1 MFKGTCSLRGLL
13 MTLMLLTYASAAS
26 AQEGT
31 STLRG
36 TVADPT
42 GAAVPNAEITIVNQ
56 ETGLNRRTATT
67 TEDGDYVFTALTPGL
82 YRITIE
88 APNFKTVVNEN
99 IRLTVGRTQEVNI
112 ALEVGGAQETVTV
125 TADVPIIQT
134 ASKEIGGNISQQELV
149 ELPSINRN
157 FIGFV
162 GLVPGVVPN
171 ISTESFGSDSVSVN
185 GQDPR
190 FNNFLVDGANNNDDV
205 IGQRA
210 GGQTRTALESVQEFQ
225 VLTNQFDAEFGRTSG
240 GVINAI
246 TKSGTNEFHG
256 SGFGFFQD
264 GSLNSSNRFTV
275 LNNLEEP
282 DANFRQYGFT
292 IGGPIKRDRA
302 HFFFGL
308 ERTTIDEGIAIDIP
322 ARPEFNLSTVEQ
334 TRALNTT
341 LRFDAQPGQ
350 NHQLAVRYIREKSPQ
365 FNQII
370 TAFGRPVTADAARE
384 EADVDQTLV
393 GSYTAILTAK
403 LLNDLRLSF
412 TREDVAF
419 ATPGFNAGSSQSE
432 LPPTLVFA
440 SFVTGQ
446 NNVAQARI
454 NDSYRLADTVSY
466 TQGAHSA
473 KFGFDYNY
481 VSADNLNEGDLN
493 GVFFFP
499 TDRPFDRN
507 DPRTYPERFQIR
519 VGGPQQ
525 FLLIN
530 RNTSLFAQDNWKVT
544 KKLTLNLGVRYD
556 DETISNDN
564 NNFSPRLGFAYDPAG
579 DGKTVI
585 RGGYGWFYQNT
596 PFELITA
603 ARTAGPF
610 SSSFISL
617 FPLNSADPGPRAG
630 RLPIDP
636 TLVNGPTINRDLIN
650 SLVGTGVLLS
660 NPSPVL
666 DNLNRVMPSVRSTT
680 IGIQRE
686 IFPNTALTVDYIH
699 QQGVDQLLT
708 INLNPGTRSSTSS
721 TAAITR
727 RFATLGQVLQNS
739 SVQVNTSLFS
749 GQPFEAAR
757 AVSVTTRVNEG
768 STDYNALQVSVDKRF
783 TRGFQFKGSYTL
795 SKSDGNTSGNGTP
808 TANFQLL
815 DDLRL
820 DLNEGPTDFD
830 RRHNFVFSGLYQIP
844 RTRGLIIST
853 VIRALSGTPFTIF
866 DSRIDADQNGIN
878 FDPLPDGSLTSS
890 RSFVNGETLNFN
902 FDNQGGRNGARSPGF
917 FSADLRLAYKYNFT
931 ERIRAGFTFEIFNLT
946 NRTNYVDTSGDFLGT
961 VVNGNRISGN
971 SNFLVPLG
979 ASTPRTY
986 QLGFR
991 VSF

>member
-1 MFKGTCSLRGLL
+1 
-13 MTLMLLTYASAAS
+13 
-26 AQEGT
+26 
-31 STLRG
+31 
-36 TVADPT
+36 
-42 GAAVPNAEITIVNQ
+42 
-56 ETGLNRRTATT
+56 
-67 TEDGDYVFTALTPGL
+67 
-82 YRITIE
+82 
-88 APNFKTVVNEN
+88 
-99 IRLTVGRTQEVNI
+99 
-112 ALEVGGAQETVTV
+112 
-125 TADVPIIQT
+125 
-134 ASKEIGGNISQQELV
+134 
-149 ELPSINRN
+149 
-157 FIGFV
+157 
-162 GLVPGVVPN
+162 VPN

-190 FNNFLVDGANNNDDV
+190 FNNFMLDGANNNDDV

-225 VLTNQFDAEFGRTSG
+225 VLTNQFDAEFGRTTG

-264 GSLNSSNRFTV
+264 SSLNSSNRFTV

-350 NHQLAVRYIREKSPQ
+350 NHQLAVRYLREKSPQ

-370 TAFGRPVTADAARE
+370 TAFGRPITAEAVRE
-384 EADVDQTLV
+384 EADVDQTIV
-393 GSYTAILTAK
+393 GSYTAILSAK
-403 LLNDLRLSF
+403 LLNDMRLSF

-419 ATPGFNAGSSQSE
+419 ATPGFNAGVSQSE

-466 TQGAHSA
+466 TQGSHSV

-507 DPRTYPERFQIR
+507 DPRTYPERFQFR

-530 RNTSLFAQDNWKVT
+530 HNTSLFVQDNWKVNR
-544 KKLTLNLGVRYD
+544 KLTLNLGVRYD

-564 NNFSPRLGFAYDPAG
+564 NNLSPRLGFAYDPAG
-579 DGKTVI
+579 DGKTAI

-610 SSSFISL
+610 SNSFLRL

-630 RLPIDP
+630 QLPTDP
-636 TLVNGPTINRDLIN
+636 ILANGPTVNRAVIDSI
-650 SLVGTGVLLS
+650 VGTGTLLS

-727 RFATLGQVLQNS
+727 RYATLGQVLQNS
-739 SVQVNTSLFS
+739 SVQVDTSLFS
-749 GQPFEAAR
+749 NQPFEAAR
-757 AVSVTTRVNEG
+757 AVSVTTRVNQG

-795 SKSDGNTSGNGTP
+795 SKSTGTTSGNGVP
-808 TANFQLL
+808 TANFQSL

-820 DLNEGPTDFD
+820 NLDEGPTDFD

-853 VIRALSGTPFTIF
+853 VIRGLSGTPYTIF

-878 FDPLPDGSLTSS
+878 FDPLPAGSFTSS

-902 FDNQGGRNGARSPGF
+902 FENQGGRNGARALGF
-917 FSADLRLAYKYNFT
+917 FSADLRLAYKYDFT
-931 ERIRAGFTFEIFNLT
+931 ERVRAGFTFEIFNLT